1 MRALVTGGTGVLGR
15 ELVGRLQEQVE
26 IRVLSRRPPERP
38 VFVQGDLETGD
49 GLAAA
54 LDGVEVIAHCASAA
68 DYRRPRRD
76 VAQARQMLDA
86 LGGARPHLVYSSI
99 VGVDR
104 VPFGYFQAKLAVE
117 RLIEDS
123 GLPWT
128 ILRTTE
134 FHDLVLMFLMKLSK
148 APVAFV
154 PRGSRFQPVDVG
166 DVAERMTELVIGP
179 PAGRGRELGGP
190 HVESMADLM
199 RAYLVAARRR
209 RPLIRV
215 PLPGKVGAAFGV
227 GNLLLTDGDR
237 GKVTFQDYLR
247 SRTRADGF
255 IEQPYNR

>member
-1 MRALVTGGTGVLGR
+1 MTRPMRALVTGGTGVLGR

-104 VPFGYFQAKLAVE
+104 VPFGFFQAKLAVE
-117 RLIEDS
+117 RL
-123 GLPWT
+123 
-128 ILRTTE
+128 
-134 FHDLVLMFLMKLSK
+134 
-148 APVAFV
+148 
-154 PRGSRFQPVDVG
+154 
-166 DVAERMTELVIGP
+166 
-179 PAGRGRELGGP
+179 
-190 HVESMADLM
+190 
-199 RAYLVAARRR
+199 
-209 RPLIRV
+209 
-215 PLPGKVGAAFGV
+215 
-227 GNLLLTDGDR
+227 
-237 GKVTFQDYLR
+237 
-247 SRTRADGF
+247 
-255 IEQPYNR
+255 